1 MHLRGIGLE
10 EKENLL
16 PPWRQATKSPAVS
29 LASFTRRLF
38 WFLTSLDD
46 VTFS

>member
-1 MHLRGIGLE
+1 MMGVE

-16 PPWRQATKSPAVS
+16 PPCRHATNSPAVS
-29 LASFTRRLF
+29 LVSFTRRLF
-38 WFLTSLDD
+38 WFLTSVDE